1 MPSLPDLLAL
11 KHRVGATMTLS
22 VYVSDELDESTGQL
36 VGVRTLAH
44 ALEELRESVATAS
57 HAEREAVNDALE
69 HLQRLIEAESSRIR
83 FSGLMAFITA
93 DGVQHAELVH
103 GPMPTVA
110 VWGSGISIAP
120 ALPIIDRLPV
130 VAVAVV
136 DSSAVHLYTRE
147 AGRLVDVE
155 VLRVDAHHDVP
166 RHMGTPARL
175 GFHPGT
181 RGTTATDAAQR
192 LREVG
197 RRQLAR
203 RTVTRLLQLT
213 PSNGLIL
220 IGGIARAATDI
231 LLSLPSSRRSQAML
245 LRGLD
250 IHASPAVIARHV
262 DQALEEWQEG
272 TDHEEVQ
279 RLADHYLGRG
289 RASLGERQT
298 LMALQ
303 RGAVE
308 QLYVSEAFLL
318 QHLDATESVLQLA
331 VAHRARIACVKGSAA
346 ETLTRTGGGVAARLR
361 FSPPASTIDREQAT
375 IRV

>member
-1 MPSLPDLLAL
+1 
-11 KHRVGATMTLS
+11 
-22 VYVSDELDESTGQL
+22 
-36 VGVRTLAH
+36 
-44 ALEELRESVATAS
+44 
-57 HAEREAVNDALE
+57 
-69 HLQRLIEAESSRIR
+69 
-83 FSGLMAFITA
+83 
-93 DGVQHAELVH
+93 
-103 GPMPTVA
+103 
-110 VWGSGISIAP
+110 
-120 ALPIIDRLPV
+120 
-130 VAVAVV
+130 
-136 DSSAVHLYTRE
+136 
-147 AGRLVDVE
+147 
-155 VLRVDAHHDVP
+155 
-166 RHMGTPARL
+166 
-175 GFHPGT
+175 
-181 RGTTATDAAQR
+181 
-192 LREVG
+192 
-197 RRQLAR
+197 
-203 RTVTRLLQLT
+203 VTRLLQLT

-289 RASLGERQT
+289 RASLGEQQT

-361 FSPPASTIDREQAT
+361 FSHPASTIDREQAT